1 MVRKSRR
8 FAVRQAALVR
18 QKKKRGS
25 LSQRQR
31 ELSTPAPQSSAP
43 EGVDT
48 IEETPTTAQGE
59 TPPLPDPAGEGV
71 LEAVPATPWRY
82 AYVLSD
88 IKRIG
93 VIAAAILGLLV
104 GLSFFLG

>member
-8 FAVRQAALVR
+8 FAVRQAALAR

-48 IEETPTTAQGE
+48 IGE

-93 VIAAAILGLLV
+93 VIASAILGLLV

>member
-8 FAVRQAALVR
+8 FAVRQAALAR

-25 LSQRQR
+25 LSQRQI
-31 ELSTPAPQSSAP
+31 ELSTPAPQLSPS
-43 EGVDT
+43 EEVDT
-48 IEETPTTAQGE
+48 NEE

-93 VIAAAILGLLV
+93 VLSSVILALLV